1 MGRQRRSGT
10 AVERWDFQTA
20 IDMGNALPHLFK
32 PISDLPKLTEPER
45 EALAQCKASVETL
58 KLAFFAAG
66 KALQIIRDARLY
78 RATHSS
84 FEAFVLDEFGMKR
97 AYANKLI
104 RTWRLAE
111 YLIASEK
118 LAPNWSQRKLNQ
130 GQLWE
135 LVEYAEAQSVETAA
149 LIYITVYEAEEVAVT
164 AAVLNGAVAA
174 VRKSG
179 GGDPKS
185 IQSAVLEY
193 LATLDEEPDDD
204 PFADFSHRI
213 ERAVPSKWV
222 YRLGKKDPE
231 AAHRYLDE
239 LQRQIDKCRTE
250 LPAPALIPAPA
261 QPSLEAGSSDE
272 VLQEATR
279 D

>member
-1 MGRQRRSGT
+1 MGRQRRSAT

-78 RATHSS
+78 RASHSS

-111 YLIASEK
+111 YLIASER

-135 LVEYAEAQSVETAA
+135 LVEYAEAHSVETAA
-149 LIYITVYEAEEVAVT
+149 LVYITVYEAEDVSVT

-174 VRKSG
+174 VRKAG
-179 GGDPKS
+179 GSDPKK
-185 IQSAVLEY
+185 IQSAILDY
-193 LATLDEEPDDD
+193 LATLDETTDDD
-204 PFADFSHRI
+204 PFSDFSHRI
-213 ERAVPSKWV
+213 ERAVPAKWV
-222 YRLGKKDPE
+222 HRLGKKDPQ

-239 LQRQIDKCRTE
+239 LQRQIDKCRGE
-250 LPAPALIPAPA
+250 LPAPARIPSPAAPR
-261 QPSLEAGSSDE
+261 LEAGTGSE
-272 VLQEATR
+272 VPQETTG
-279 D
+279 